1 MKDILKKDTNEND
14 IKNLIKKME
23 TGAFDSF
30 YDDFLMLYAKR
41 LLEILNKENSE
52 KKITYDIDKI
62 LFILLSQLKQELIE
76 LSIKTL
82 ILEFEEWKK
91 ENAAIGLK
99 MESYK
104 RFNESFSF
112 DETNLLIFDKYPV
125 LKQLI
130 YLKVNTTLKLVRNAI
145 INLSKDLGE
154 IRTTIGKELD
164 MIVSIETDLGDSH
177 NGGKSVLIFV
187 DSIKMAGME
196 KHIYKEWND
205 VLQEAL
211 KCSKKRANVQNIHNT
226 LMSLVH
232 MFFPLLIFLKG
243 ISLYFL
249 GEMTL
254 GGVAAFYSLSETFFS
269 LNLSIFQAYNN
280 YILTTAYLERVRDIT
295 MTSVEKKPSKP
306 ITHSLNG
313 EIELRNVSFAFTK
326 QSRKIINNVLMNIKK
341 GQKIAIVGKSG
352 AGKSTL
358 GKIILGLYEPTEGK
372 ILYDGFESTKYNK
385 ESLRSQMGMVP
396 QEVSMFNKS
405 IYDNIKMNLENI
417 ERKEIEKVA
426 NIAQISKE
434 IEEMPMG
441 YNTYISEMGANLSG
455 GQRQRIALARAL
467 LKKPKMIILDEATS
481 SLDAINEKKVEEYL
495 RNIKCTR
502 IVIAHRLSTII
513 DADIIYVMDNG
524 SIIEAGAHFELIKKK
539 GLYYELYNSQ
549 IERLKRTK

>member
-1 MKDILKKDTNEND
+1 
-14 IKNLIKKME
+14 
-23 TGAFDSF
+23 
-30 YDDFLMLYAKR
+30 
-41 LLEILNKENSE
+41 
-52 KKITYDIDKI
+52 
-62 LFILLSQLKQELIE
+62 
-76 LSIKTL
+76 
-82 ILEFEEWKK
+82 
-91 ENAAIGLK
+91 
-99 MESYK
+99 
-104 RFNESFSF
+104 
-112 DETNLLIFDKYPV
+112 
-125 LKQLI
+125 
-130 YLKVNTTLKLVRNAI
+130 
-145 INLSKDLGE
+145 
-154 IRTTIGKELD
+154 
-164 MIVSIETDLGDSH
+164 
-177 NGGKSVLIFV
+177 
-187 DSIKMAGME
+187 
-196 KHIYKEWND
+196 
-205 VLQEAL
+205 
-211 KCSKKRANVQNIHNT
+211 
-226 LMSLVH
+226 
-232 MFFPLLIFLKG
+232 
-243 ISLYFL
+243 
-249 GEMTL
+249 MTL